1 MQRCPGQNQ
10 QFWNHEDIYYIVCP
24 NCNSE
29 IEFWKDE
36 PYHTCGECSKIVR
49 NPKIDTG
56 CAQWCKYADE
66 CLTGT
71 IKSE

>member
-10 QFWNHEDIYYIVCP
+10 QFWSHEDIYYIICP

-36 PYHTCGECSKIVR
+36 PYHACSGCNKVVK

-56 CAQWCKYADE
+56 CARWCKYADE
-66 CLTGT
+66 CLTG
-71 IKSE
+71 IMKS